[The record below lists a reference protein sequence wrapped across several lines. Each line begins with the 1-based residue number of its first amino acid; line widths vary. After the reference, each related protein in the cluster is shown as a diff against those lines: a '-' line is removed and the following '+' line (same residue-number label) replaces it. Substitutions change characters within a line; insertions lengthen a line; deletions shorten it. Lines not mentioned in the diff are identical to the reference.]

1 LGIASASISTTK
13 TKKKICFQINKMI
26 MAKLVFLIAMKF
38 HNVELFFIE
47 HAGELRIFILREEK
61 VQYNLIT
68 LPWTRVRDATRT

>member
-1 LGIASASISTTK
+1 
-13 TKKKICFQINKMI
+13 MI

-38 HNVELFFIE
+38 RNVELFFFIE

>member
-1 LGIASASISTTK
+1 
-13 TKKKICFQINKMI
+13 MI

-61 VQYNLIT
+61 SPIQPHHLT
-68 LPWTRVRDATRT
+68 LD